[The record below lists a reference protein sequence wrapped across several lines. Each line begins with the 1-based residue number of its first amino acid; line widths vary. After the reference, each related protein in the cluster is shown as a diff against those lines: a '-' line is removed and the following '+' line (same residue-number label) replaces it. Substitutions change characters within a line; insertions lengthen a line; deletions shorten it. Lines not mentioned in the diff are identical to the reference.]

1 VSLPPPIPRV
11 DATLDLGDGP
21 VDLATR
27 ALTAAAVAPP
37 RFGRESELL
46 AAAKAATSAGADL
59 VDVSF
64 EPRLVGSVA
73 RGGGLPV
80 ATRVAT
86 VASAEAARAAGAAVL
101 LVTAHSTDVVDRAA
115 AERWPA
121 ALIVDEL
128 ADIETARGIAES
140 HGFPLAIDTTRL
152 SAADAIAHEAVAISS
167 GCRIVRTT
175 DVRRTR
181 RVVEVLAALLE
192 ARRDP

>member
-1 VSLPPPIPRV
+1 V
-11 DATLDLGDGP
+11 ALDLGDGR

-46 AAAKAATSAGADL
+46 AAAKAATAAGADL
-59 VDVSF
+59 VDVSL

-80 ATRVAT
+80 AARVAN
-86 VASAEAARAAGAAVL
+86 VESAEAARAAGAAVL
-101 LVTAHSTDVVDRAA
+101 LIAAGLTELADRAA
-115 AERWPA
+115 AEGWPA
-121 ALIVDEL
+121 ALVVDDL
-128 ADIETARGIAES
+128 ADVEPARATAEG

-152 SAADAIAHEAVAISS
+152 TAADAIAHEAVAISS

>member
-1 VSLPPPIPRV
+1 MSLPPPIPRV
-11 DATLDLGDGP
+11 DVALDLGDGP

-37 RFGRESELL
+37 RFGREAELL
-46 AAAKAATSAGADL
+46 AAAKAATAAGADL
-59 VDVSF
+59 VDVSL

-73 RGGGLPV
+73 RGGDLPV

-86 VASAEAARAAGAAVL
+86 VESAEAARAAGAAVL
-101 LVTAHSTDVVDRAA
+101 LIAADLTELADRAA
-115 AERWPA
+115 DEGWPT
-121 ALIVDEL
+121 ALVVDDV
-128 ADIETARGIAES
+128 ADVEAARGTAES
-140 HGFPLAIDTTRL
+140 HRFPLAIDTTRL
-152 SAADAIAHEAVAISS
+152 TAADAIAHEAVAISS

-192 ARRDP
+192 ARREP

>member
-1 VSLPPPIPRV
+1 M
-11 DATLDLGDGP
+11 ALDLGDGP

-37 RFGRESELL
+37 RFGREAELQ
-46 AAAKAATSAGADL
+46 AAAKAVTAAGADL
-59 VDVSF
+59 VDVSL

-80 ATRVAT
+80 ATRVAA
-86 VASAEAARAAGAAVL
+86 VESAEAARAAGASVL
-101 LVTAHSTDVVDRAA
+101 LIAADLTDLADRAA
-115 AERWPA
+115 TERWPA
-121 ALIVDEL
+121 ALVVDDL
-128 ADIETARGIAES
+128 ADIEAARGAAES

-152 SAADAIAHEAVAISS
+152 TATDAMAHEAVAITS

>member
-1 VSLPPPIPRV
+1 VSLPSPIPRV
-11 DATLDLGDGP
+11 DVTIDLGDGP

-46 AAAKAATSAGADL
+46 AAAKAATAAGADL
-59 VDVSF
+59 VDVSL

-73 RGGGLPV
+73 RAGDLPV
-80 ATRVAT
+80 ATRVGT
-86 VASAEAARAAGAAVL
+86 VESAEAARAAGAAVL
-101 LVTAHSTDVVDRAA
+101 LIPVALTDLADRAA
-115 AERWPA
+115 AEGWSA
-121 ALIVDEL
+121 AVV
-128 ADIETARGIAES
+128 ADDVAEVEAARVPAES
-140 HGFPLAIDTTRL
+140 HGFPLALDTTRL
-152 SAADAIAHEAVAISS
+152 TAADAIAQEAVAISS

-192 ARRDP
+192 ARRDA

>member
-11 DATLDLGDGP
+11 DAALDLGDGP

-27 ALTAAAVAPP
+27 ALTAAAVPPP
-37 RFGRESELL
+37 RFGREAELL
-46 AAAKAATSAGADL
+46 AAAKAVTAAGADL
-59 VDVSF
+59 VDVSL

-73 RGGGLPV
+73 RGGDLPV
-80 ATRVAT
+80 ATRVTNVDA
-86 VASAEAARAAGAAVL
+86 AESARAAGAAVL
-101 LVTAHSTDVVDRAA
+101 LIAVDLADLAGRAA
-115 AERWPA
+115 SERWPA
-121 ALIVDEL
+121 ALVVDDL
-128 ADIETARGIAES
+128 ADVEAGRGRAEN
-140 HGFPLAIDTTRL
+140 HGFPLAFDTTRL
-152 SAADAIAHEAVAISS
+152 TAADAIAHEAVAISS